1 MSKIEKRRGESQ
13 KSRGRFSTAAGAA
26 IVLLLGAGLVFLGF
40 GVVKPGPQAARHPE
54 PRADPTKH
62 VTVDPARHAGYPRVR
77 MVYAMAAEIKPT
89 LDGLY
94 CYCGCSEHAGHRSL
108 LTCFESDH
116 GAGCDVCLGQAA
128 LSYWM
133 KNRGA
138 SLDEIRRENDRK
150 FGSGSASG

>member
-1 MSKIEKRRGESQ
+1 MLIG
-13 KSRGRFSTAAGAA
+13 G
-26 IVLLLGAGLVFLGF
+26 GLVFLGF
-40 GVVKPGPQAARHPE
+40 GIMRSGPQAARHPE
-54 PRADPTKH
+54 PRPDATKQ
-62 VTVDPARHAGYPRVR
+62 VTVDPARYAGYPRVR

-94 CYCGCSEHAGHRSL
+94 CYCRCSEHAGHRSL

-116 GAGCDVCLGQAA
+116 SAGCDVCLGQAA

-150 FGSGSASG
+150 FGSGSARG